1 VVSVLR
7 ARAGTPERPRDPDGR
22 MPLGEHLRELRGR
35 LGKSIIAIVIAGIA
49 GIIWYNPIIAF
60 LKEPACNLK
69 GIQGVGEGPCSV
81 LKIEG
86 LLNPLSLQIK
96 VGLMVGLLLAS
107 PVWMYQ
113 LWAFVAPGLHR
124 RERRWTLAFV
134 GVGVPLFALGAAA
147 AYYTLPR
154 GLPFLLGLTPTG
166 VSNSVDLVEYLDI
179 VVRLILIFAL
189 AFELP
194 LLLVLLNL
202 AGILSARRLWSWWR
216 IAFMVIFVFTAVA
229 TPTGDP
235 ITMLLLA
242 IPMCALYLLAAG
254 VATFVDRRRG
264 PEQELFADVADDQA
278 SPLETR
284 VGPVEQPE
292 PIDAD
297 RPADNEPGPSDP
309 SGPDDESSAD
319 RSGSDEGSSP
329 HDEPGNR
336 DDVT

>member
-1 VVSVLR
+1 MVSVLR
-7 ARAGTPERPRDPDGR
+7 ARAGAPQRPPDPEGR
-22 MPLGEHLRELRGR
+22 MPLAEHLRELRGR
-35 LGKSIIAIVIAGIA
+35 LGKSLIAIVIAGIA
-49 GIIWYNPIIAF
+49 GIVWYNPIIGF

-86 LLNPLSLQIK
+86 LLNPLSLQLK
-96 VGLMVGLLLAS
+96 VGLMVGLLIAS
-107 PVWMYQ
+107 PIWMYQ

-124 RERRWTLAFV
+124 REKRWTLAFV

-154 GLPFLLGLTPTG
+154 GLPFLLGLTPSG
-166 VSNSVDLVEYLDI
+166 VSNSVDLVDYLDI
-179 VVRLILIFAL
+179 VVRLILVFAL

-202 AGILSARRLWSWWR
+202 AGLVSARRLWSWWR

-254 VATFVDRRRG
+254 VATFVDRRRDS
-264 PEQELFADVADDQA
+264 EQEMFADVPDDQA
-278 SPLETR
+278 SPLEPAAA
-284 VGPVEQPE
+284 PVERPE
-292 PIDAD
+292 PVDAD
-297 RPADNEPGPSDP
+297 GSTNEPVPPDP
-309 SGPDDESSAD
+309 PGSGD
-319 RSGSDEGSSP
+319 GGSSDRPGP
-329 HDEPGNR
+329 HDDPGNR

>member
-1 VVSVLR
+1 MVSVLR
-7 ARAGTPERPRDPDGR
+7 ARAGAPQRPRDPEGR
-22 MPLGEHLRELRGR
+22 MPLAEHLRELRGR
-35 LGKSIIAIVIAGIA
+35 LGKSLIAITIAGIA
-49 GIIWYNPIIAF
+49 GIVWYNPIIGF

-86 LLNPLSLQIK
+86 LLNPLSLQLK
-96 VGLMVGLLLAS
+96 VGLMVGLLIAS
-107 PVWMYQ
+107 PIWMYQ

-124 RERRWTLAFV
+124 REKRWTLAFV

-154 GLPFLLGLTPTG
+154 GLPFLLGLTPDG
-166 VSNSVDLVEYLDI
+166 VSNSVDLVDYLDI
-179 VVRLILIFAL
+179 VVRLILVFAL

-202 AGILSARRLWSWWR
+202 AGLVSARRMWSWWR

-264 PEQELFADVADDQA
+264 PEQELFASVADDEA
-278 SPLETR
+278 SPLEPA
-284 VGPVEQPE
+284 VAPVEQPE

-297 RPADNEPGPSDP
+297 RPPSEPVPPDPPGPSDRGSPDGP
-309 SGPDDESSAD
+309 SPRDD
-319 RSGSDEGSSP
+319 
-329 HDEPGNR
+329 PGNR

>member
-1 VVSVLR
+1 MVSVLR
-7 ARAGTPERPRDPDGR
+7 ARAGAPQRPRDPEGR
-22 MPLGEHLRELRGR
+22 MPLAEHLRELRGR
-35 LGKSIIAIVIAGIA
+35 LGKSLIAITIAGIA
-49 GIIWYNPIIAF
+49 GIVWYNPIIGF

-86 LLNPLSLQIK
+86 LLNPLSLQLK
-96 VGLMVGLLLAS
+96 VGLMVGLLIAS
-107 PVWMYQ
+107 PIWMYQ

-124 RERRWTLAFV
+124 REKRWTLAFV

-154 GLPFLLGLTPTG
+154 GLPFLLGLTPSG
-166 VSNSVDLVEYLDI
+166 VANSVDLVDYLDI
-179 VVRLILIFAL
+179 VVRLILVFAL

-202 AGILSARRLWSWWR
+202 AGIVSARRLWSWWR

-242 IPMCALYLLAAG
+242 LPMCALYLLAAG

-264 PEQELFADVADDQA
+264 SDQELFADVPDDQA
-278 SPLETR
+278 SPLEPA
-284 VGPVEQPE
+284 VAPVEQPE

-297 RPADNEPGPSDP
+297 RPPSEPVPPDPPGPSDRGSPDGP
-309 SGPDDESSAD
+309 SPRDD
-319 RSGSDEGSSP
+319 
-329 HDEPGNR
+329 PGNR